1 MASGKFCFPGRK
13 ILMGEIMASNHSFDI
28 VSEIDFQEV
37 DNAVNQAIKEI
48 QQRYDLK
55 DSLTEIEMN
64 KKDKQLSINTKDE
77 YSRKQSVDIL
87 QSKFIKRG
95 ISIKALK
102 YNEPSPA
109 ANGRI
114 KQVIEL
120 QSGIS
125 KENAKLLTKMIKDS
139 KLKVNAQI
147 QDEQV
152 RVQAAKIDDLQAVI
166 KLAKDAD
173 LDFPVQFTNYK

>member
-1 MASGKFCFPGRK
+1 MAQ
-13 ILMGEIMASNHSFDI
+13 NHSFDI

-37 DNAVNQAIKEI
+37 DNAVNQATKEI

-55 DSLTEIEMN
+55 DSHTEIELN
-64 KKDKQLSINTKDE
+64 KKDKLLNINTKDD
-77 YSRKQSVDIL
+77 YSRKASVDIL

-102 YNEPSPA
+102 YDEPETASG
-109 ANGRI
+109 GRV
-114 KQVIEL
+114 KQKINL

-125 KENAKLLTKMIKDS
+125 KENAKKITVMIKNS

-147 QDEQV
+147 QDEQI
-152 RVQAAKIDDLQAVI
+152 RVQAPKIDDLQAVI
-166 KLAKDAD
+166 KMVREAD
-173 LDFPVQFTNYK
+173 LDFPTQFTNMK